1 MLNGSIEIF
10 FVSTKRLPML
20 CTYSDMCHIFS
31 LVRFFSMQS
40 DFKWT
45 KSDKQSW
52 ILKWQAILK
61 CYSWLHL
68 SPLNKKMKT
77 VLDDVQI
84 AILSLAVKTSLFFHT
99 LLCKISSEWWIIS
112 SSKLT
117 PIFNSNEIAIFKQWY
132 GTDLETKKKYN
143 FLFIQILFPFRWWRW
158 KMTFNRL
165 SRVSNNSDWRVASSP
180 NWRS

>member
-1 MLNGSIEIF
+1 
-10 FVSTKRLPML
+10 ML

-31 LVRFFSMQS
+31 FVWFFSMQS

-132 GTDLETKKKYN
+132 GTDLETKKN
-143 FLFIQILFPFRWWRW
+143 TISFSSRFFFL
-158 KMTFNRL
+158 
-165 SRVSNNSDWRVASSP
+165 SDDEDGR
-180 NWRS
+180 WRSIDFHVYQITVIEG

>member
-10 FVSTKRLPML
+10 FLFQLKGYPCCALTQICVT
-20 CTYSDMCHIFS
+20 F
-31 LVRFFSMQS
+31 LVWYDFFHFLQS

-45 KSDKQSW
+45 QSDKQSW

-132 GTDLETKKKYN
+132 GTDLETKK
-143 FLFIQILFPFRWWRW
+143 IQFPFHPDSFSFQMM
-158 KMTFNRL
+158 KMEDDVQSTFTCIK
-165 SRVSNNSDWRVASSP
+165 
-180 NWRS
+180 